1 MLAIA
6 SLAAGVVTAL
16 VTPPPNASAMEPG
29 DATAGVT
36 GLLQED
42 QGVGALLDG
51 AAEGA
56 GDGLAPA
63 EAPQAPLPG
72 GLL

>member
-16 VTPPPNASAMEPG
+16 VSPPPNASAAGAG
-29 DATAGVT
+29 DAAAGVT

-42 QGVGALLDG
+42 QGVGALLGDTVD
-51 AAEGA
+51 GA
-56 GDGLAPA
+56 GDGLQAPQAPA
-63 EAPQAPLPG
+63 APLPG